1 MNVEEI
7 RLLYDYNA
15 WANHRLFDACES
27 LTPEQFTRDMH
38 ASFPSVR
45 DTLVHILG
53 AECLWLERFQ
63 GRAPTQLL
71 SVADFPTLGD
81 IHRRSMQTEAD
92 LLKFVGGLTGE
103 DFARVYDFR
112 TTAGELYPSPLW
124 QALQHLVNHGS
135 YHRGQVT
142 AFLRQ
147 LGAKA
152 VSLDLIRF
160 YRERSAA
167 ARA

>member
-1 MNVEEI
+1 MTVEEI

-15 WANHRLFDACES
+15 WANRRLLDACGP

-38 ASFPSVR
+38 SSFPSVR
-45 DTLVHILG
+45 DTLAHILG
-53 AECLWLERFQ
+53 AEWLWHERFQ
-63 GRAPTQLL
+63 GRAPAQLL
-71 SVADFPTLGD
+71 SAADFPTLSD
-81 IHRRSMQTEAD
+81 VRRRWLAVEAD
-92 LLKFVGGLTGE
+92 LLKFVGGLTAE
-103 DFARVYDFR
+103 DLARAHSFR
-112 TTAGELYPSPLW
+112 TTQGEVHPSPLW

-142 AFLRQ
+142 SFLRQ

-160 YRERSAA
+160 YRERGVAA
-167 ARA
+167 GA